1 MNRKKSLIAA
11 ACITMAALLLCGTFA
26 ATWWVVANAKSG
38 QLGGLV
44 GEMLAG
50 KDKFPQL
57 FPDQTA
63 EQETEEQET
72 VKEDPAPLP
81 YAPIFYYDAAD
92 IQDALMMGELQED
105 GAYLSLTVDNTWKD
119 YQASLIPMDSSYAG
133 VTCIVI
139 VHRTNHVKTQ
149 GSFGIAARAES
160 NDIRD
165 VSFTYFTRDDYS
177 YAFWRSSL
185 VEIGGLFQD
194 NPHNYIS
201 YLSYEPFV
209 NKQNGQTVD
218 VAFIAGFASI
228 EDAEAY
234 LDHTEAPGA
243 LADAAYL
250 ADMINS
256 QSANGIESFKFWEP
270 DREDNGVYPLADNG
284 HVSVYP
290 KSEAVNSGF
299 TVYPY
304 TGEVYST
311 GARYL
316 AIKCRRWGPDAGEI
330 LISSSSPENGA
341 YVSYQYTAGDWQLII
356 IDLAY
361 TAVNDTYDVEY
372 LYFQFFNQAAEQG
385 RYFEVAWI
393 GTFQSI
399 YAAQKYDEMH
409 PYSKG

>member
-1 MNRKKSLIAA
+1 MNKQTRTISIL
-11 ACITMAALLLCGTFA
+11 CIVLAALLIFGTFA
-26 ATWWVVANAKSG
+26 AAWWVAANAKSG

-44 GEMLAG
+44 GELLAG
-50 KDKFPQL
+50 KENQPSL
-57 FPDQTA
+57 FPDHTQDEQTSA
-63 EQETEEQET
+63 QELATEEQD
-72 VKEDPAPLP
+72 KLP

-139 VHRTNHVKTQ
+139 VHRTNHVETQ
-149 GSFGIAARAES
+149 GSFGIATRAES

-177 YAFWRSSL
+177 YAVWRSSL
-185 VEIGGLFQD
+185 VEIGGMYPN

-201 YLSYEPFV
+201 YLTYTPFT
-209 NKQNGQTVD
+209 NRQYGQTVD

-234 LDHTEAPGA
+234 LNHTEAPGA
-243 LADAAYL
+243 LVDAAYL
-250 ADMINS
+250 ADTVNS
-256 QSANGIESFKFWEP
+256 HPGNGIDSFKFWKP
-270 DREDNGVYPLADNG
+270 SREDNGVYPLGENG
-284 HVSVYP
+284 YVTVYP
-290 KSEAVNSGF
+290 SPDAVNSGF

-304 TGEVYST
+304 TGKVHST

-330 LISSSSPENGA
+330 LISASTPENGA
-341 YVSYQYTAGDWQLII
+341 YVSYQYTERDWQLII
-356 IDLAY
+356 IDLAG
-361 TAVNDTYDVEY
+361 TAVNDSYDIQY
-372 LYFQFFNQAAEQG
+372 LYLQFFNQAAEPGQN
-385 RYFEVAWI
+385 FEIAWI

-399 YAAQKYDEMH
+399 YAAQKYDEQH
-409 PYSKG
+409 PYAAG